1 MMTMAS
7 AKNNLKQHNQQQVA
21 LPVVFSGMGMAA
33 APCLVR
39 SKLLLCAAVGFALGV
54 AVTVS
59 FLGSSS
65 YTASTVDVLRGG
77 ALELFF
83 PAFQPSAAAAT
94 ANLSPDGVVRQVLLP
109 PTDTGVNTADAAP
122 PPPVT
127 SVVQVQQSPPAD
139 NVVITPP
146 ATPPP
151 PPPPPA
157 AIVEQSAPANT
168 GGASHGGVGNFIVV
182 DDEELLARAASAPRA
197 PPAGASP
204 KVAFLFLTRWDLPMT
219 PLWEKFFEGHAGLYS
234 VYVHTDPAFNGTQP
248 PPGSA
253 FFRRTIPSKEV
264 KWGHISMV
272 EAERRLLAHA
282 LLDDATN
289 ARFVLLSES
298 HVPLFDLPTV
308 HSYLVKSTQVFLE
321 SYDQPGAT
329 GRGRYSR
336 GMRPVVSLGQWR
348 KGSQW
353 FEMDRTLA
361 ADVVADRVYF
371 PVFKRFCMHN
381 CYADEHYLPTFL
393 HVRRPEAGANR
404 SLTWVDWSHGGP
416 HPARFT
422 RMEVTVDFLRWL
434 RGGSTCSYNGE
445 TTSVCFLFAR
455 KFLPNSL
462 TRFLRFAPK
471 VMGFG

>member
-1 MMTMAS
+1 MTMAS

-197 PPAGASP
+197 PPGRR
-204 KVAFLFLTRWDLPMT
+204 VA
-219 PLWEKFFEGHAGLYS
+219 EGGVPVPDAVGPADDAAVGEVLRGPRRALLRLRAHRPGVQRHPAAAGL
-234 VYVHTDPAFNGTQP
+234 
-248 PPGSA
+248 
-253 FFRRTIPSKEV
+253 
-264 KWGHISMV
+264 
-272 EAERRLLAHA
+272 RLLPP
-282 LLDDATN
+282 DD
-289 ARFVLLSES
+289 
-298 HVPLFDLPTV
+298 P
-308 HSYLVKSTQVFLE
+308 Q
-321 SYDQPGAT
+321 QGA
-329 GRGRYSR
+329 YI
-336 GMRPVVSLGQWR
+336 
-348 KGSQW
+348 
-353 FEMDRTLA
+353 
-361 ADVVADRVYF
+361 
-371 PVFKRFCMHN
+371 
-381 CYADEHYLPTFL
+381 
-393 HVRRPEAGANR
+393 
-404 SLTWVDWSHGGP
+404 
-416 HPARFT
+416 
-422 RMEVTVDFLRWL
+422 
-434 RGGSTCSYNGE
+434 
-445 TTSVCFLFAR
+445 
-455 KFLPNSL
+455 NSL
-462 TRFLRFAPK
+462 ILHPK
-471 VMGFG
+471 KGHYC